1 MLVMLKCFG
10 IRSEEVL
17 NYISK
22 YNPLSDGPEKHKKD
36 TNVLTVSQQL
46 SVFMHNDTHVQH

>member
-17 NYISK
+17 RYISK
-22 YNPLSDGPEKHKKD
+22 YNPLTNGPEKQKKD
-36 TNVLTVSQQL
+36 KCFN
-46 SVFMHNDTHVQH
+46 SVTQGVHIHV